1 MGVFAIYYIIAVL
14 IAAVILLPVIFQVL
28 GTDRFKA
35 ENYVPLFYD
44 KVYYQKYLSC
54 LIGENMIQW
63 GVAGFSAVSMTGI
76 FVLFAKKKKYR
87 TLKTGFI
94 LINLFL
100 LFPFAG
106 HVLNG
111 FSYVSNRWIW
121 AYGMLMAY
129 IFVKMYPELFNLS
142 LKEKR
147 TIFVFLMGYCV
158 LALLPDAA
166 RTQRNLVAVLLL
178 VLATFTVLSFGAVFT
193 KRKNLMLMT
202 GGFLIAG
209 ILFNMYYQYSYEKDY
224 LSEFSDQGEAL
235 DKLETG
241 TDLAV
246 LKTGDESVY
255 RYDQMGTHSYEN
267 SCSSKIFC
275 SKSRR
280 RRVFAV
286 WV

>member
-1 MGVFAIYYIIAVL
+1 
-14 IAAVILLPVIFQVL
+14 
-28 GTDRFKA
+28 
-35 ENYVPLFYD
+35 
-44 KVYYQKYLSC
+44 
-54 LIGENMIQW
+54 
-63 GVAGFSAVSMTGI
+63 MTGI

-178 VLATFTVLSFGAVFT
+178 VLATFTVLSFGSF
-193 KRKNLMLMT
+193 
-202 GGFLIAG
+202 I
-209 ILFNMYYQYSYEKDY
+209 
-224 LSEFSDQGEAL
+224 
-235 DKLETG
+235 
-241 TDLAV
+241 
-246 LKTGDESVY
+246 
-255 RYDQMGTHSYEN
+255 
-267 SCSSKIFC
+267 
-275 SKSRR
+275 
-280 RRVFAV
+280 
-286 WV
+286 